1 MVNRAATCTS
11 YKGKKRGYALDA
23 LLSPPLPA
31 TASPVR
37 LVATVSSE
45 SDWPEPSPIRAPLLP
60 VPAFD
65 AAMLPDALR
74 PWVMDIAKRMQ
85 CPPDFPAIGAMIGL
99 ATIVGR
105 RVTIRPK
112 VRDDWSVVPNLWGMI
127 IGRPSALKSP
137 ALSEALKPLHRLE
150 TLCKERHDANQREHD
165 KATMMHEARV
175 KAYRA
180 AVEKA
185 AKSGQEVADN
195 PPDPPASAP
204 RRRLVSMD
212 TTIEKLGELLRDNPR
227 GVLVYRDELA
237 GWFASFERDGREGD
251 RAFYLEAWNGNAP
264 FRYDRIGRGTVDIEA
279 ACVSMVGTI
288 QPGVLTRH
296 VSEQLR
302 GAANDGLAQRF
313 QLMVYPD
320 DDREWSYV
328 DEWPDG
334 EAKKRA
340 AEAFQKLDEIELT
353 LLGAKIDPDD
363 DRARV
368 LHFCDEAQAVFKDWL
383 AGLEAKVRN
392 ADEHPIITEHLGKY
406 RSLMP
411 SIAGLIHLSNA
422 AVGLTPAGDIGA
434 DAARSAVEW
443 CAYLEAHAR
452 RVYGCAL
459 SRSANAARLLASK
472 IRNRKLGDRFRAR
485 DVYINE
491 WSGLATA
498 HEAKKAI
505 DTLEEFGWLRGH
517 DAKTGGR
524 GTIEYEINPRV
535 YLTDTAEDDAP

>member
-1 MVNRAATCTS
+1 MTA
-11 YKGKKRGYALDA
+11 D
-23 LLSPPLPA
+23 LLSLTERITSAPIV
-31 TASPVR
+31 TADG
-37 LVATVSSE
+37 E
-45 SDWPEPSPIRAPLLP
+45 WPDPSPIQAPLLP
-60 VPAFD
+60 VPSFT

-74 PWVMDIAKRMQ
+74 PWVMDIAHRMQ
-85 CPPDFPAIGAMIGL
+85 CPADFPAIGAMIGL

-112 VRDDWSVVPNLWGMI
+112 KHDDWSVVPNLWGMV

-150 TLCKERHDANQREHD
+150 TLSKERHEANQRDHE
-165 KATMMHEARV
+165 KATMIHEARL

-180 AVEKA
+180 TLEKA
-185 AKSGQEVADN
+185 AKNNQDVAED
-195 PPDPPASAP
+195 PPDAPTPAP

-212 TTIEKLGELLRDNPR
+212 TTVEKLGELLRDNPR

-237 GWFASFERDGREGD
+237 GWFASFERDGRESD

-296 VSEQLR
+296 VAEQLR

-320 DDREWSYV
+320 DDAAWTYV
-328 DEWPDG
+328 DEWPNG

-340 AEAFQKLDEIELT
+340 AEAFQKLDEADLT

-363 DRARV
+363 DRGRV
-368 LHFCDEAQAVFKDWL
+368 MHFSEEAQDIFKEWL
-383 AGLEAKVRN
+383 GELEAKVRDK
-392 ADEHPIITEHLGKY
+392 DEHPIVTEHLGKY

-411 SIAGLIHLSNA
+411 SIAGLIHLANA
-422 AVGLTPAGDIGA
+422 AVGLSQPGDIGA
-434 DAARSAVEW
+434 AAAWAAVEW
-443 CAYLEAHAR
+443 CTYLEAHAR

-459 SRSANAARLLASK
+459 SRNTNAARLLAAK
-472 IRNRKLGDRFRAR
+472 IRKRKLGDRFKAR

-498 HEAKKAI
+498 DEAKKAL
-505 DTLEEFGWLRGH
+505 DTLEEFGWVRG
-517 DAKTGGR
+517 DSARTGGR
-524 GTIEYEINPRV
+524 PTVEYSINPKV
-535 YLTDTAEDDAP
+535 YAPEAATEDDES